1 MTAST
6 VECPQCGG
14 ENRLPS
20 GERRITCGWCDAA
33 IFVDRGAAVSHYW
46 LPWLLDREQAQAALR
61 RWMAGN
67 ETVKDLDRKSD
78 LRDAERLYFPL
89 WMFRV
94 EGPGGGRVFVE
105 PAAPTP
111 IPQLADLEIPAGEL
125 RPAPPADATAP
136 EVPVS
141 VPVETARD
149 WLAERGFR
157 ETTESSLVRLPL
169 WRCRYDYHGAGYE
182 ALVDGSTGS
191 VMAAIYPEK
200 AESPYYLTAA
210 VGIVLFLAEGL
221 LIQNPIAKLAAFAI
235 TGLPLALVAYLV
247 TRKV

>member
-1 MTAST
+1 MATST
-6 VECPQCGG
+6 IECPQCGG

-20 GERRITCGWCDAA
+20 GERRIACTWCDAA
-33 IFVDRGAAVSHYW
+33 LFVDRGAAVSHYW
-46 LPWLLDREQAQAALR
+46 LPWLLDREPALAALR

-67 ETVKDLDRKSD
+67 ETVKDLDRKST

-94 EGPGGGRVFVE
+94 EAPGGERVFVE

-125 RPAPPADATAP
+125 SPVPPAEEAAT

-141 VPVETARD
+141 VPVETARG
-149 WLAERGFR
+149 WLAERGFE

-169 WRCRYDYHGAGYE
+169 WRCRYDYRGAGYE
-182 ALVDGSTGS
+182 ALVDGSTGA
-191 VMAAIYPEK
+191 VMAAVYPEK

-210 VGIVLFLAEGL
+210 VGMLLFLVEGL
-221 LIQNPIAKLAAFAI
+221 LIQNPFTKLVVYTI